1 MKILTESETTSFI
14 GKMEYQ
20 YIETGYEDKDYD
32 KVFDLE
38 KRIIPVTLSLSD
50 ENDFNI
56 LKFHFKTPDGLT
68 EDDVVL
74 NLDDMRSL
82 DGKHLDFKA
91 VINDFNNQNNS
102 IEFNGN
108 FMFEYKKEDGFHI
121 FNMRLIF
128 EQNKLLETLIESS
141 FFINKT
147 N

>member
-1 MKILTESETTSFI
+1 MSS
-14 GKMEYQ
+14 Q
-20 YIETGYEDKDYD
+20 
-32 KVFDLE
+32 
-38 KRIIPVTLSLSD
+38 
-50 ENDFNI
+50 
-56 LKFHFKTPDGLT
+56 
-68 EDDVVL
+68 
-74 NLDDMRSL
+74 

-91 VINDFNNQNNS
+91 VISDFNNRNNS

-128 EQNKLLETLIESS
+128 DQNKFLETLIESS